1 MALSPGAW
9 LVVLNKNICPQ
20 CVEDLHKFLMPL
32 PMEENADYLRGV
44 ADGIESVRRERT
56 NNE

>member
-1 MALSPGAW
+1 
-9 LVVLNKNICPQ
+9 
-20 CVEDLHKFLMPL
+20 MPL

-44 ADGIESVRRERT
+44 ADGIESVQRERT